1 MNTKLSLTLSILLG
15 SAALFQGCSSTDDT
29 EQSNANTNN
38 PTVIEGST
46 TLASGPRTESK
57 ATVCLDLNNNNQC
70 DDNEPQT
77 HTNAVGDYKLT
88 VDTEVS
94 DGDII
99 VVEDGISMLPHD
111 ANSTGYNTLQ
121 MLKYYNSS
129 EGKQNI
135 NVMSTVIVQ
144 ELEANPSST
153 YEEVLATISNRYDYS
168 EEMLLKDPIDVSTN
182 ILGDGSQYFRTVAAL
197 EIYMNRQAAS
207 APQRAASLQRAAEA
221 DTTTAPTDDELD
233 SIIDEYSTLFD
244 DFLTSISE
252 YIDELGTSLSDWY
265 DSFFD
270 DEIADPEPL
279 PDGNTTNPDPDP
291 EPEPEP
297 DPEPVEIT
305 RPALEGTWYIV
316 DASNDITCS
325 TIQGDSMVVVEAN
338 GAVTNLSLVYDDTA
352 KSIKLSIGWVSV
364 ETIFFDTYYDD
375 ATFNGHY
382 GSDGETMHGKN
393 MTNQECRILLGV

>member
-1 MNTKLSLTLSILLG
+1 MKIAILGTRGIPNHYGGFEQFAEHLALGLTQRSHEVTVYN
-15 SAALFQGCSSTDDT
+15 SHNHPYQESSYHGVKIQHIYDP
-29 EQSNANTNN
+29 EKK
-38 PTVIEGST
+38 I
-46 TLASGPRTESK
+46 
-57 ATVCLDLNNNNQC
+57 
-70 DDNEPQT
+70 
-77 HTNAVGDYKLT
+77 GDYKLT
-88 VDTEVS
+88 IDTEVS
-94 DGDII
+94 DGAII
-99 VVEDGISMLPHD
+99 VVEGGISMLPHD
-111 ANSTGYNTLQ
+111 ANSTGYNTLE

-144 ELEANPSST
+144 ELEANPSYT
-153 YEEVLATISNRYDYS
+153 YEDVLANFSNRYGYS
-168 EEMLLKDPIDVSTN
+168 EDMLLNDPIDVSTN
-182 ILGDGSQYFRTVAAL
+182 ILGDGSEYFRTVAAL

-207 APQRAASLQRAAEA
+207 SPQRAASLQRAADA
-221 DTTTAPTDDELD
+221 NTTTAPTDDELD
-233 SIIDEYSTLFD
+233 SIIDEYSTIFD

-270 DEIADPEPL
+270 GEEVITDP
-279 PDGNTTNPDPDP
+279 TPDP

-297 DPEPVEIT
+297 EPDPVEVEIT

-338 GAVTNLSLVYDDTA
+338 GAVTNLSLIYDDTA

-375 ATFNGHY
+375 ATFDGHY
-382 GSDGETMHGKN
+382 SSDGETMHGKN
-393 MTNQECRILLGV
+393 MSNQECRTLLGV